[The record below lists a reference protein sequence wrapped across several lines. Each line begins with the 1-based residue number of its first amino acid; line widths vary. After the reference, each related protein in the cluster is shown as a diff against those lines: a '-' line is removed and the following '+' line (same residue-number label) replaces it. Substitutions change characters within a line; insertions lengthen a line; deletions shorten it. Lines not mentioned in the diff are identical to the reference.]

1 MAHAKLAPSS
11 ISRVIRCPGSAIP
24 NAEAPSNPSFPA
36 ARGTAIHEMCEQLL
50 KDRLDNITLSDYW
63 LGKTVELEGF
73 AIEIGLEEI
82 MIAETYV
89 NYIRQRTEEL
99 NGKLLIEEKLYLTEI
114 SEDCWGTADAV
125 ILGEGNRMVV
135 ADLKSGNYPVNVSK
149 SSPIGTYI
157 NEQLLTYSLGALNR
171 WGNEN
176 TVIEMTII
184 QPSKRSFHKDGPI
197 RSFDIQA
204 VDLVDWGFNI
214 LKPACEEALGENP
227 SFHAY
232 ASLDE
237 SVKEHTEDW
246 CRFCAYKPD
255 CLTFQK
261 HQEGEK

>member
-1 MAHAKLAPSS
+1 MAHAILAPSS
-11 ISRVIRCPGSAIP
+11 IFRSIRCTGSVIP
-24 NAEAPSNPSFPA
+24 NSEAPNTSSLPA

-50 KDRLDNITLSDYW
+50 KDRLDGISLSDYW

-73 AIEIGLEEI
+73 AIEIGQDEI
-82 MIAETYV
+82 DIAETYV

-114 SEDCWGTADAV
+114 SEHCWGTADAV
-125 ILGEGNRMVV
+125 ILGENNRMVV
-135 ADLKSGNYPVNVSK
+135 ADLKSGNFPVDVNL
-149 SSPIGTYI
+149 
-157 NEQLLTYSLGALNR
+157 NEQLMTYSLGALAR

-184 QPSKRSFHKDGPI
+184 QPSKKSFHKDGPI

-204 VDLVDWGFNI
+204 VDLIDWGFNI
-214 LKPACEEALGENP
+214 LKPACEEALGESPTYN
-227 SFHAY
+227 AG
-232 ASLDE
+232 
-237 SVKEHTEDW
+237 DW
-246 CRFCAYKPD
+246 CRFCAYKSD

>member
-11 ISRVIRCPGSAIP
+11 IFRSIRCTGSVIP
-24 NAEAPSNPSFPA
+24 NSEAPNTSSLPA

-99 NGKLLIEEKLYLTEI
+99 NGKLLIEEKLYMNEI
-114 SEDCWGTADAV
+114 SDDCWGTSDAV
-125 ILGEGNRMVV
+125 ILGENNRMVV
-135 ADLKSGNYPVNVSK
+135 ADLKSGNFPVDVSF
-149 SSPIGTYI
+149 
-157 NEQLLTYSLGALNR
+157 NEQLMTYSLGALAR

-184 QPSKRSFHKDGPI
+184 QPSKKSFHRDGPI

-204 VDLVDWGFNI
+204 VDLIDWGFNI
-214 LKPACEEALGENP
+214 LKPACEEALGESPTYN
-227 SFHAY
+227 AG
-232 ASLDE
+232 
-237 SVKEHTEDW
+237 DW

>member
-24 NAEAPSNPSFPA
+24 NAEAPNTSSLPA

-99 NGKLLIEEKLYLTEI
+99 NGKLLIEEKVYLNEI
-114 SEDCWGTADAV
+114 SDDCWGTADAV

-135 ADLKSGNYPVNVSK
+135 ADLKSGNFPVDVNF
-149 SSPIGTYI
+149 
-157 NEQLLTYSLGALNR
+157 NEQLMTYSLGALAR

-184 QPSKRSFHKDGPI
+184 QPSKKSFHKDGPI

-214 LKPACEEALGENP
+214 LKPACEEALGESPTYN
-227 SFHAY
+227 AG
-232 ASLDE
+232 
-237 SVKEHTEDW
+237 DW

-255 CLTFQK
+255 CVTFQNNLEVK
-261 HQEGEK
+261 Q

>member
-1 MAHAKLAPSS
+1 MAHATLAPSS

-24 NAEAPSNPSFPA
+24 NAQAPSSSSFPA

-50 KDRLDNITLSDYW
+50 KDRLDGVTLSDYW

-82 MIAETYV
+82 IIAETYV

-99 NGKLLIEEKLYLTEI
+99 NGKLLIEEKVYLNEI
-114 SEDCWGTADAV
+114 SDDCWGTADAV

-135 ADLKSGNYPVNVSK
+135 ADLKSGNFPVDVNF
-149 SSPIGTYI
+149 
-157 NEQLLTYSLGALNR
+157 NEQLMTYSLGALAR
-171 WGNEN
+171 WGDEN
-176 TVIEMTII
+176 TVVEMTII
-184 QPSKRSFHKDGPI
+184 QPSKKSFHRDGPI

-214 LKPACEEALGENP
+214 LKPACEEAMDKDP
-227 SFHAY
+227 SYNAG
-232 ASLDE
+232 
-237 SVKEHTEDW
+237 DW

>member
-24 NAEAPSNPSFPA
+24 NAEAPNTSSLPA

>member
-24 NAEAPSNPSFPA
+24 NAEAPNTSSLPA

-99 NGKLLIEEKLYLTEI
+99 NGKLLIEEKLYMNEI
-114 SEDCWGTADAV
+114 SDDCWGTSDAV

-135 ADLKSGNYPVNVSK
+135 ADLKSGNFPVDVNF
-149 SSPIGTYI
+149 
-157 NEQLLTYSLGALNR
+157 NEQLMTYSLGALAR

-184 QPSKRSFHKDGPI
+184 QPSKKSFHKDGPI

-214 LKPACEEALGENP
+214 LKPACEEALGESPTYN
-227 SFHAY
+227 AG
-232 ASLDE
+232 
-237 SVKEHTEDW
+237 DW

-255 CLTFQK
+255 CVTFQNNLEVK
-261 HQEGEK
+261 Q

>member
-24 NAEAPSNPSFPA
+24 NAEAPNTSSFPA

-50 KDRLDNITLSDYW
+50 KDRLDGITLSDYW

-73 AIEIGLEEI
+73 AIEIGQEEI
-82 MIAETYV
+82 DIAETYV
-89 NYIRQRTEEL
+89 NYIKQRTEEL
-99 NGKLLIEEKLYLTEI
+99 NGKLLIEEKLYMNEI
-114 SEDCWGTADAV
+114 SDDCWGTSDAV
-125 ILGEGNRMVV
+125 ILGESNRMVV
-135 ADLKSGNYPVNVSK
+135 ADLKSGNFPVDVNF
-149 SSPIGTYI
+149 
-157 NEQLLTYSLGALNR
+157 NEQLMTYSLGALAR

-184 QPSKRSFHKDGPI
+184 QPSKKSFHKDGPI

-214 LKPACEEALGENP
+214 LKPACEEALGESPTYN
-227 SFHAY
+227 AG
-232 ASLDE
+232 
-237 SVKEHTEDW
+237 DW

>member
-1 MAHAKLAPSS
+1 MAHATLAPSS

-24 NAEAPSNPSFPA
+24 NAQAPSSSSFPA

-50 KDRLDNITLSDYW
+50 KNRLDGVTLSDYW

-82 MIAETYV
+82 IIAETYV

-99 NGKLLIEEKLYLTEI
+99 NGKLLIEEKVYLNEI
-114 SEDCWGTADAV
+114 SDDCWGTADAV

-135 ADLKSGNYPVNVSK
+135 ADLKSGNFPVDVNF
-149 SSPIGTYI
+149 
-157 NEQLLTYSLGALNR
+157 NEQLMTYSLGALAR
-171 WGNEN
+171 FGNEN
-176 TVIEMTII
+176 TVIEMTI
-184 QPSKRSFHKDGPI
+184 
-197 RSFDIQA
+197 IQA

-214 LKPACEEALGENP
+214 LKPACEEAMGESPGYN
-227 SFHAY
+227 AG
-232 ASLDE
+232 
-237 SVKEHTEDW
+237 DW

>member
-1 MAHAKLAPSS
+1 MAHATLAPSS

-24 NAEAPSNPSFPA
+24 NAQAPSSSSFPA

-50 KDRLDNITLSDYW
+50 KNRLDGVTLSDYW

-82 MIAETYV
+82 IIAETYV

-99 NGKLLIEEKLYLTEI
+99 NGKLLIEEKVYLNEI
-114 SEDCWGTADAV
+114 SDDCWGTADAV

-135 ADLKSGNYPVNVSK
+135 ADLKSGNFPLDVNF
-149 SSPIGTYI
+149 
-157 NEQLLTYSLGALNR
+157 NEQLMTYSLGALAR
-171 WGNEN
+171 FGNEN

-184 QPSKRSFHKDGPI
+184 QPSKKSFHRDGPI

>member
-99 NGKLLIEEKLYLTEI
+99 NGKLLIEEKLYMNEI
-114 SEDCWGTADAV
+114 SDDCWGTSDAV

-135 ADLKSGNYPVNVSK
+135 ADLKSGNFPVDVNF
-149 SSPIGTYI
+149 
-157 NEQLLTYSLGALNR
+157 NEQLMTYSLGALAR
-171 WGNEN
+171 FGNEN

-184 QPSKRSFHKDGPI
+184 QPSKKSFHKDGPI

-214 LKPACEEALGENP
+214 LKPACEEALGESPTYN
-227 SFHAY
+227 AG
-232 ASLDE
+232 
-237 SVKEHTEDW
+237 DW

>member
-1 MAHAKLAPSS
+1 LAHAKLAPSS

-24 NAEAPSNPSFPA
+24 NAEAPNTSSLPA

-99 NGKLLIEEKLYLTEI
+99 NGKLLIEEKLYMNEI
-114 SEDCWGTADAV
+114 SDDCWGTSDAV

-135 ADLKSGNYPVNVSK
+135 ADLKSGNFPVDVNF
-149 SSPIGTYI
+149 
-157 NEQLLTYSLGALNR
+157 NEQLMTYSLGALAR

-184 QPSKRSFHKDGPI
+184 QPSKKSFHKDGPI

-214 LKPACEEALGENP
+214 LKPACEEALGESPTYN
-227 SFHAY
+227 AG
-232 ASLDE
+232 
-237 SVKEHTEDW
+237 DW

>member
-99 NGKLLIEEKLYLTEI
+99 NGKLLIEEKLYMNEI
-114 SEDCWGTADAV
+114 SDDCWGTSDAV

-135 ADLKSGNYPVNVSK
+135 ADLKSGNFPVDVNF
-149 SSPIGTYI
+149 
-157 NEQLLTYSLGALNR
+157 NEQLMTYSLGALAR

-184 QPSKRSFHKDGPI
+184 QPSKKSFHKDGPI

-214 LKPACEEALGENP
+214 LKPACEEAMGEDPTYN
-227 SFHAY
+227 AG
-232 ASLDE
+232 
-237 SVKEHTEDW
+237 DW

-255 CLTFQK
+255 CVTFQNNLEVK
-261 HQEGEK
+261 Q

>member
-24 NAEAPSNPSFPA
+24 NAEAPNTSSLPA

-99 NGKLLIEEKLYLTEI
+99 NGKLLIEEKLYMNEI
-114 SEDCWGTADAV
+114 SDDCWGTSDAV
-125 ILGEGNRMVV
+125 ILGENNRMVV
-135 ADLKSGNYPVNVSK
+135 ADLKSGNFPVDVSF
-149 SSPIGTYI
+149 
-157 NEQLLTYSLGALNR
+157 NEQLMTYSLGALAR

-176 TVIEMTII
+176 TVVEMTII
-184 QPSKRSFHKDGPI
+184 QPSKKSFHRDGPI

-214 LKPACEEALGENP
+214 LKPACEEALGESPTYN
-227 SFHAY
+227 AG
-232 ASLDE
+232 
-237 SVKEHTEDW
+237 DW

>member
-1 MAHAKLAPSS
+1 LAHAKLAPSS

-204 VDLVDWGFNI
+204 LDLVDWGFNI

>member
-99 NGKLLIEEKLYLTEI
+99 NGKLLIEEKLYMNEI
-114 SEDCWGTADAV
+114 SDDCWGTSDAV

-135 ADLKSGNYPVNVSK
+135 ADLKSGNFPVDVNF
-149 SSPIGTYI
+149 
-157 NEQLLTYSLGALNR
+157 NEQLMTYSLGALAR
-171 WGNEN
+171 CCLLY
-176 TVIEMTII
+176 TS
-184 QPSKRSFHKDGPI
+184 PSPRDRTRS
-197 RSFDIQA
+197 RM
-204 VDLVDWGFNI
+204 
-214 LKPACEEALGENP
+214 P
-227 SFHAY
+227 SSA
-232 ASLDE
+232 
-237 SVKEHTEDW
+237 
-246 CRFCAYKPD
+246 
-255 CLTFQK
+255 
-261 HQEGEK
+261 

>member
-1 MAHAKLAPSS
+1 LAHAKLAPSS

-24 NAEAPSNPSFPA
+24 NAEAPNTSSLPA

-99 NGKLLIEEKLYLTEI
+99 NGKLLIEEKLYMNEI
-114 SEDCWGTADAV
+114 SDDCWGTSDAV
-125 ILGEGNRMVV
+125 ILGENNRMVV
-135 ADLKSGNYPVNVSK
+135 ADLKSGNFPVDVSF
-149 SSPIGTYI
+149 
-157 NEQLLTYSLGALNR
+157 NEQLMTYSLGALAR

-176 TVIEMTII
+176 TVVEMTII
-184 QPSKRSFHKDGPI
+184 QPSKKSFHRDGPI

-214 LKPACEEALGENP
+214 LKPACEEALGESPTYN
-227 SFHAY
+227 AG
-232 ASLDE
+232 
-237 SVKEHTEDW
+237 DW

>member
-99 NGKLLIEEKLYLTEI
+99 NGKLLIEEKLYMNEI
-114 SEDCWGTADAV
+114 SDDCWGTSDAV
-125 ILGEGNRMVV
+125 ILGENNRMVV
-135 ADLKSGNYPVNVSK
+135 ADLKSGNFPVDVS
-149 SSPIGTYI
+149 SVSYTH
-157 NEQLLTYSLGALNR
+157 LTLPTKA
-171 WGNEN
+171 
-176 TVIEMTII
+176 
-184 QPSKRSFHKDGPI
+184 
-197 RSFDIQA
+197 
-204 VDLVDWGFNI
+204 
-214 LKPACEEALGENP
+214 
-227 SFHAY
+227 
-232 ASLDE
+232 
-237 SVKEHTEDW
+237 
-246 CRFCAYKPD
+246 
-255 CLTFQK
+255 
-261 HQEGEK
+261 

>member
-24 NAEAPSNPSFPA
+24 NAEAPNTSSLPA

-99 NGKLLIEEKLYLTEI
+99 NGKLLIEEKLYMNEI
-114 SEDCWGTADAV
+114 SDDCWGTSDAV

-135 ADLKSGNYPVNVSK
+135 ADLKSGNFPVDVNF
-149 SSPIGTYI
+149 
-157 NEQLLTYSLGALNR
+157 NEQLMTYSLGALAR

-184 QPSKRSFHKDGPI
+184 QPSKKSFHKDGPI

-214 LKPACEEALGENP
+214 LKPACEEALGESPTYN
-227 SFHAY
+227 AG
-232 ASLDE
+232 
-237 SVKEHTEDW
+237 DW

>member
-24 NAEAPSNPSFPA
+24 NAEAPNTSSLPA

-99 NGKLLIEEKLYLTEI
+99 NGKLLIEEKLYMNEI
-114 SEDCWGTADAV
+114 SDDCWGTSDAV

-135 ADLKSGNYPVNVSK
+135 ADLKSGNFPVDVNF
-149 SSPIGTYI
+149 
-157 NEQLLTYSLGALNR
+157 NEQLMTYSLGALAR

-184 QPSKRSFHKDGPI
+184 QPSKKSFHKDGPI

-214 LKPACEEALGENP
+214 LKPACEEAMGEDPTYN
-227 SFHAY
+227 AG
-232 ASLDE
+232 
-237 SVKEHTEDW
+237 DW

-255 CLTFQK
+255 CVTFQNNLEVK
-261 HQEGEK
+261 Q

>member
-24 NAEAPSNPSFPA
+24 NAEAPNTSSLPA

-50 KDRLDNITLSDYW
+50 KDRLDGITLSDYW

-99 NGKLLIEEKLYLTEI
+99 NGKLLIEEKLYMNEI
-114 SEDCWGTADAV
+114 SDDCWGTSDAV

-135 ADLKSGNYPVNVSK
+135 ADLKSGNFPVDVNF
-149 SSPIGTYI
+149 
-157 NEQLLTYSLGALNR
+157 NEQLMTYSLGALAR
-171 WGNEN
+171 FGNEN

-184 QPSKRSFHKDGPI
+184 QPSKKSFHKDGPI

-214 LKPACEEALGENP
+214 LKPACEEALGESPTYN
-227 SFHAY
+227 AG
-232 ASLDE
+232 
-237 SVKEHTEDW
+237 DW

>member
-50 KDRLDNITLSDYW
+50 KNRLDGITLSDYW

-73 AIEIGLEEI
+73 AIEIGQEEI
-82 MIAETYV
+82 DIAETYV
-89 NYIRQRTEEL
+89 NYINQRTEEL
-99 NGKLLIEEKLYLTEI
+99 NGKLLIEEKLYMNEI
-114 SEDCWGTADAV
+114 SDDCWGTSDAV

-135 ADLKSGNYPVNVSK
+135 ADLKSGNFPVDVNF
-149 SSPIGTYI
+149 
-157 NEQLLTYSLGALNR
+157 NEQLMTYSLGALTR

-184 QPSKRSFHKDGPI
+184 QPSKKSFHRDGPI

-214 LKPACEEALGENP
+214 LKPACEEALGESPTYN
-227 SFHAY
+227 AG
-232 ASLDE
+232 
-237 SVKEHTEDW
+237 DW

>member
-1 MAHAKLAPSS
+1 LAHAKLAPSS

-50 KDRLDNITLSDYW
+50 KDRLDGISLSDYW

-73 AIEIGLEEI
+73 AIDIGQDEID
-82 MIAETYV
+82 IAETYV
-89 NYIRQRTEEL
+89 NYIKQRTEEL
-99 NGKLLIEEKLYLTEI
+99 NGKLLIEEKLYMNEI
-114 SEDCWGTADAV
+114 SDDCWGTSDAV
-125 ILGEGNRMVV
+125 ILGENNRMVV
-135 ADLKSGNYPVNVSK
+135 ADLKSGNFPVDVNF
-149 SSPIGTYI
+149 
-157 NEQLLTYSLGALNR
+157 NEQLMTYSLGALAR

-184 QPSKRSFHKDGPI
+184 QPSKKSFHKDGPI

-204 VDLVDWGFNI
+204 VDLIDWGFNI
-214 LKPACEEALGENP
+214 LKPACEEALGESPTYN
-227 SFHAY
+227 AG
-232 ASLDE
+232 
-237 SVKEHTEDW
+237 DW

>member
-1 MAHAKLAPSS
+1 MAHATLAPSS

-24 NAEAPSNPSFPA
+24 NAQAPSSSSFPA

-50 KDRLDNITLSDYW
+50 KDRLDGVTLSDYW

-82 MIAETYV
+82 IIAETYV

-99 NGKLLIEEKLYLTEI
+99 NGKLLIEEKVYLNEI
-114 SEDCWGTADAV
+114 SDDCWGTADAV

-135 ADLKSGNYPVNVSK
+135 ADLKSGNFPVDVNF
-149 SSPIGTYI
+149 
-157 NEQLLTYSLGALNR
+157 NEQLMTYSLGALAR
-171 WGNEN
+171 WGDEN
-176 TVIEMTII
+176 TVVEMTII
-184 QPSKRSFHKDGPI
+184 QPSKKSFHRDGPI

-214 LKPACEEALGENP
+214 LKPACEEAMDKDP
-227 SFHAY
+227 SYNAG
-232 ASLDE
+232 
-237 SVKEHTEDW
+237 DW

-261 HQEGEK
+261 HQEGEKLKKC

>member
-1 MAHAKLAPSS
+1 MAHATLAPSS

-24 NAEAPSNPSFPA
+24 NAQAPSSSSFPA

-50 KDRLDNITLSDYW
+50 KDRLDGITLADYW

-73 AIEIGLEEI
+73 AIEIGQEEI
-82 MIAETYV
+82 DIAETYV
-89 NYIRQRTEEL
+89 NYIRQRTEGL
-99 NGKLLIEEKLYLTEI
+99 NGKLLIEERVYLNEI
-114 SEDCWGTADAV
+114 SDDCWGTADAV

-135 ADLKSGNYPVNVSK
+135 ADLKSGNFPVDVNF
-149 SSPIGTYI
+149 
-157 NEQLLTYSLGALNR
+157 NEQLMTYSLGALAR
-171 WGNEN
+171 WGDEN
-176 TVIEMTII
+176 TVVEMTII
-184 QPSKRSFHKDGPI
+184 QPSKKSFHRDGPI

-214 LKPACEEALGENP
+214 LKPACEEAMDKDP
-227 SFHAY
+227 SYNAG
-232 ASLDE
+232 
-237 SVKEHTEDW
+237 DW

>member
-1 MAHAKLAPSS
+1 MAHAILAPSS

-24 NAEAPSNPSFPA
+24 NAEAPNTSSLPA

-99 NGKLLIEEKLYLTEI
+99 NGKLLIEEKLYMNEI
-114 SEDCWGTADAV
+114 SDDCWGTSDAV
-125 ILGEGNRMVV
+125 ILGESNRMVV
-135 ADLKSGNYPVNVSK
+135 ADLKSGNFPVDVNF
-149 SSPIGTYI
+149 
-157 NEQLLTYSLGALNR
+157 NEQLMTYSLGALAR

-184 QPSKRSFHKDGPI
+184 QPSKKSFHKDGPI

-214 LKPACEEALGENP
+214 LKPACEEALGESPTYN
-227 SFHAY
+227 AG
-232 ASLDE
+232 
-237 SVKEHTEDW
+237 DW

>member
-1 MAHAKLAPSS
+1 LAHAKLAPSS

-24 NAEAPSNPSFPA
+24 NAEAPNTSSLPA

-99 NGKLLIEEKLYLTEI
+99 NGKLLIEEKLYMNEI
-114 SEDCWGTADAV
+114 SDDCWGTSDAV

-135 ADLKSGNYPVNVSK
+135 ADLKSGNFPVDVNF
-149 SSPIGTYI
+149 
-157 NEQLLTYSLGALNR
+157 NEQLMTYSLGALAR

-184 QPSKRSFHKDGPI
+184 QPSKKSFHKDGPI

-214 LKPACEEALGENP
+214 LKPACEEALGESPTYN
-227 SFHAY
+227 AG
-232 ASLDE
+232 
-237 SVKEHTEDW
+237 DW

-255 CLTFQK
+255 CVTFQNNLEVK
-261 HQEGEK
+261 Q

>member
-1 MAHAKLAPSS
+1 LAHATLAPSS

-24 NAEAPSNPSFPA
+24 NAQAPSSSSFPA

-50 KDRLDNITLSDYW
+50 KDRLDGVTLSDYW

-82 MIAETYV
+82 IIAETYV

-99 NGKLLIEEKLYLTEI
+99 NGKLLIEERVYLNEI
-114 SEDCWGTADAV
+114 SDDCWGTADAV

-135 ADLKSGNYPVNVSK
+135 ADLKSGNFPVDVNF
-149 SSPIGTYI
+149 
-157 NEQLLTYSLGALNR
+157 NEQLMTYSLGALAR
-171 WGNEN
+171 WGDEN
-176 TVIEMTII
+176 TVVEMTII
-184 QPSKRSFHKDGPI
+184 QPSKKSFHRDGPI

-214 LKPACEEALGENP
+214 LKPACEEAMDKDP
-227 SFHAY
+227 SYNAG
-232 ASLDE
+232 
-237 SVKEHTEDW
+237 DW

>member
-50 KDRLDNITLSDYW
+50 KDRLDGISLSDYW

-73 AIEIGLEEI
+73 AIDIGQDEID
-82 MIAETYV
+82 IAETYV
-89 NYIRQRTEEL
+89 NYIKQRTEEL
-99 NGKLLIEEKLYLTEI
+99 NGKLLIEEKLYMNEI
-114 SEDCWGTADAV
+114 SDDCWGTSDAV
-125 ILGEGNRMVV
+125 ILGENNRMVV
-135 ADLKSGNYPVNVSK
+135 ADLKSGNFPVDVNF
-149 SSPIGTYI
+149 
-157 NEQLLTYSLGALNR
+157 NEQLMTYSLGALAR

-184 QPSKRSFHKDGPI
+184 QPSKKSFHKDGPI

-204 VDLVDWGFNI
+204 VDLIDWGFNI
-214 LKPACEEALGENP
+214 LKPACEEALGESPTYN
-227 SFHAY
+227 AG
-232 ASLDE
+232 
-237 SVKEHTEDW
+237 DW

>member
-1 MAHAKLAPSS
+1 MAHATLAPSS

-24 NAEAPSNPSFPA
+24 NAQAPSSSSFPA

-50 KDRLDNITLSDYW
+50 KDRLDGVTLSDYW

-82 MIAETYV
+82 IIAETYV

-99 NGKLLIEEKLYLTEI
+99 NGKLLIEERVYLNEI
-114 SEDCWGTADAV
+114 SDDCWGTADAV

-135 ADLKSGNYPVNVSK
+135 ADLKSGNFPVDVNF
-149 SSPIGTYI
+149 
-157 NEQLLTYSLGALNR
+157 NEQLMTYSLGALAR
-171 WGNEN
+171 WGDEN
-176 TVIEMTII
+176 TVVEMTII
-184 QPSKRSFHKDGPI
+184 QPSKKSFHRDGPI

-214 LKPACEEALGENP
+214 LKPACEEAMDKDP
-227 SFHAY
+227 SYNAG
-232 ASLDE
+232 
-237 SVKEHTEDW
+237 DW

>member
-24 NAEAPSNPSFPA
+24 NAEAPNTSSFPA

-50 KDRLDNITLSDYW
+50 KDRLDGITLSDYW
-63 LGKTVELEGF
+63 LGRTVELEGF
-73 AIEIGLEEI
+73 AIEIGKEEI
-82 MIAETYV
+82 DIAETYV

-204 VDLVDWGFNI
+204 LDLVDWGFNI